1 MKIKTSIFQQMVG
14 TAVKVC
20 SFNKMLPLTSLME
33 IKTDKEGMTLITTDT
48 VTTFEYRLG
57 MEGLEESNVVVDANV
72 ISALAQ
78 KITTPE
84 MELTVTG
91 NSLIISGNGVY
102 NIPIRVDESGNVI
115 ELPKITVPNS
125 QPEHVNL
132 QRIREMIK
140 VCSASVSPTVEAKEL
155 NNYYL
160 GKDAVTT
167 DQIKVTVLQDTG
179 LGLKKPLFLKASAA
193 DIISATTFVEA
204 DLYTLED
211 KVYLI
216 GKTFKFEIAVDNGD
230 LEYFTNG
237 ALKYVDK
244 NKDVKYDYSIKLHKS
259 NVLDVLDRLGLF
271 IGDYDSKAVYFHVS
285 KNNLEI
291 HNKDKSS
298 HETLSFLEE
307 NLGDDFKEEE
317 FILNIEWTK
326 QLLNVLPEDTFTL
339 SFNANARNVKI
350 NNANITQIIS
360 TLQEEM

>member
-1 MKIKTSIFQQMVG
+1 MKIRTSIFQQMVG

-33 IKTDKEGMTLITTDT
+33 ITTDEVGMKLTTTDT
-48 VTTFEYRLG
+48 VTTFEYMLPV
-57 MEGLEESNVVVDANV
+57 EGLEKTNVVIDANV

-84 MELTVTG
+84 MELTVTN

-115 ELPKITVPNS
+115 ELPKITVPS
-125 QPEHVNL
+125 IQPEHVNL
-132 QRIREMIK
+132 QHIREMIK

-160 GKDAVTT
+160 GKDAITT
-167 DQIKVTVLQDTG
+167 DQIKVTILQNTE

-237 ALKYVDK
+237 ALKFVDK
-244 NKDVKYDYSIKLHKS
+244 NKDVKYSYSINLHKS

-271 IGDYDSKAVYFHVS
+271 IGDYDSKAVYFHVT
-285 KNNLEI
+285 KDGLEI

-298 HETLSFLEE
+298 HENIKFVEE
-307 NLGDDFKEEE
+307 NLGDEFKEEE

-339 SFNANARNVKI
+339 SFNVNAANVKI
-350 NNANITQIIS
+350 NNTNIIQIIS